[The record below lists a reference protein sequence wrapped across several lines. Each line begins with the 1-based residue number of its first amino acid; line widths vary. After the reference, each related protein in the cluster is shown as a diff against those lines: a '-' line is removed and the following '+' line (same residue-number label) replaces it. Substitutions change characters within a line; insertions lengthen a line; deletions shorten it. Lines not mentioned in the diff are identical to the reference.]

1 MQEQIASYLFQT
13 GSFPIEG
20 LGTLVITNTAAI
32 TDFGTRQLLPPT
44 PVIRLQDAETDSSD
58 FIGYLAATTNNN
70 AADAKT
76 AWSDYC
82 RELRN
87 RVETGT
93 TFHINAV
100 GSFEKDAAG
109 KVVFTDEKIA
119 GGFMPPVQA
128 ERVIHPEAEHSIL
141 VGDKETT
148 NTEMTEY
155 FSEQPVKKDRWWIW
169 AIVIL
174 VVAALVVLFYLSDP
188 GSNSKLGNAINSLLS

>member
-32 TDFGTRQLLPPT
+32 TDFGAKQLLPPR

-58 FIGYLAATTNNN
+58 FVGYLASAMNSN

-82 RELRN
+82 RELLN
-87 RVETGT
+87 RVEAGKP
-93 TFHINAV
+93 IQIDAI

-109 KVVFTDEKIA
+109 KIVFTDEKVAA
-119 GGFMPPVQA
+119 GFLQPVQA

-169 AIVIL
+169 AIIIV
-174 VVAALVVLFYLSDP
+174 VVAALMVLFYLNDP